1 MDFEVTAAHEV
12 LMDVGETVSAIHVVL
27 KGECAIYTMRPNP
40 RAATTTAASSPGVDG
55 SKASSDDGVK
65 TSETTDLRS
74 KFQAMQRRA
83 SVSIRSEPLSNP
95 ETGEVSPRM
104 TTSQRRQSIAMAVVA
119 TDVLQQQQ
127 SQAVAKPPQQQM
139 MMQRRESVALRRAS
153 FAVAPA
159 MPQQQNNGPHSQL
172 ADGSMF
178 PIQMTFA
185 EGDSLGVQRAIHNSD
200 PALVQKEGYQYADH
214 TVIALSQLTTM
225 VFTEAEHVELV
236 EVRAAKRASET
247 KRSSSFSTFF
257 MTRKRKGQRRRD
269 DLLIQARDRQ
279 TDRQER

>member
-1 MDFEVTAAHEV
+1 VDFEVTAAHEV

-178 PIQMTFA
+178 PIQMTFV

-225 VFTEAEHVELV
+225 VFTEAEHVELI
-236 EVRAAKRASET
+236 EVR
-247 KRSSSFSTFF
+247 SSRRFQPFS
-257 MTRKRKGQRRRD
+257 
-269 DLLIQARDRQ
+269 
-279 TDRQER
+279 